1 LAGRIA
7 LDPGEEKRELHHEQG
22 PLGAAAARDIE
33 RPRWWRDIRRRR
45 MLGAADLLAAA
56 AGSLTTVSAAGLWAF
71 ALISFWI
78 VLAKMLGLYDRDH
91 KAIRHLTVDEVPY
104 LALWSLGGAAFLALV
119 LPLTGADDLSS
130 GSVAVIAIVA
140 FVTTFVLRGGARWLW
155 RSTVPPERT
164 VVLGDGELAAVMRRK
179 IRIFP
184 DMHLELVGDTPRIA
198 ELGSDNGGN
207 ALDVAVRDSDRI
219 IVATENVDARL
230 IGDLAVAC
238 RENQTKLS
246 VASNLRGRAL
256 PVPKMTQ
263 VAELPMFEFDTWDVP
278 RSTMLL
284 KRCFDLVVSIVG
296 LILLIPL
303 VPLIA
308 LAIKLDDRGSV
319 LFAQRRAGLDGRPFR
334 MLKFRTMS
342 PDAEDRLG
350 EVVRLD
356 ELREPMFKL
365 TSDPRVTRVGRVLR
379 RFSLDEAPQLINV
392 LMGQM
397 SIVGPRP
404 EQVEI
409 VERYGPEHMFRLQVK
424 PGMTGPMQVYGRG
437 ALTFAER
444 LAAEADYIENISV
457 LRDAKIVARTL
468 PVVLRG
474 TGAY

>member
-22 PLGAAAARDIE
+22 TLGAAAARDRE

-56 AGSLTTVSAAGLWAF
+56 AGSLTTLSEAGLWVF
-71 ALISFWI
+71 ALLPVWI

-104 LALWSLGGAAFLALV
+104 LALWSLGGAAFLALA
-119 LPLTGADDLSS
+119 LPLTGSGDLSS
-130 GSVAVIAIVA
+130 GSVALIAIVA
-140 FVTTFVLRGGARWLW
+140 FATTFVLRGGARWLW
-155 RSTVPPERT
+155 RSIVPPERT
-164 VVLGDGELAAVMRRK
+164 VVLGDGELAAAMRRK

-184 DMHLELVGDTPRIA
+184 DMHLELLGDAPRIA
-198 ELGSDNGGN
+198 ELGSDDGGN
-207 ALDVAVRDSDRI
+207 ALHVALRDADRL

-230 IGDLAVAC
+230 VGDLAVAC

-284 KRCFDLVVSIVG
+284 KRCFDLVVSVVG
-296 LILLIPL
+296 LILLIPF

-350 EVVRLD
+350 EVVRID

-457 LRDAKIVARTL
+457 LRDAKILARTL